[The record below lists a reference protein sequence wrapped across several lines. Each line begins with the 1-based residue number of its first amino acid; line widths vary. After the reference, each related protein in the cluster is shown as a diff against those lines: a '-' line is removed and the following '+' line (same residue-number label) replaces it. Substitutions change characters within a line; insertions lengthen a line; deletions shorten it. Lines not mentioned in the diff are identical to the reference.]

1 MFLLRKIKNNI
12 NNNIRIRSN
21 FFLFLQTIYVNCYLF
36 TKSLEISPF
45 IDKNQHS
52 KVTNYS
58 YVYDLSLIMFI
69 TYTLN
74 TISHLRD
81 KNIYVLNHLY
91 KSRKYV
97 FIYCIT
103 TLISGI
109 GFAMLGEVSFLKN
122 FSISGEFWKHL
133 TAKEVVVFFIIGVPI
148 LFLTLRELFVMVKTR
163 TMRHLF
169 FVYGLISS
177 LFALNLI
184 CLKIYGAENIHYHVH
199 HAIFAGVMSVIF
211 SKWNSIW
218 NILMHSIYM
227 GVLIEGISFY
237 GLQELYIFMSNNSNL
252 VNYSVSF
259 LFSFIYLF
267 LWIVFGL
274 IFYPNLY
281 I

>member
-1 MFLLRKIKNNI
+1 
-12 NNNIRIRSN
+12 
-21 FFLFLQTIYVNCYLF
+21 
-36 TKSLEISPF
+36 
-45 IDKNQHS
+45 
-52 KVTNYS
+52 
-58 YVYDLSLIMFI
+58 
-69 TYTLN
+69 
-74 TISHLRD
+74 
-81 KNIYVLNHLY
+81 
-91 KSRKYV
+91 
-97 FIYCIT
+97 
-103 TLISGI
+103 
-109 GFAMLGEVSFLKN
+109 
-122 FSISGEFWKHL
+122 
-133 TAKEVVVFFIIGVPI
+133 
-148 LFLTLRELFVMVKTR
+148 MVKTR

-259 LFSFIYLF
+259 
-267 LWIVFGL
+267 V
-274 IFYPNLY
+274 
-281 I
+281 

>member
-1 MFLLRKIKNNI
+1 
-12 NNNIRIRSN
+12 
-21 FFLFLQTIYVNCYLF
+21 
-36 TKSLEISPF
+36 
-45 IDKNQHS
+45 
-52 KVTNYS
+52 
-58 YVYDLSLIMFI
+58 MFI

-81 KNIYVLNHLY
+81 KNIYVLNRLY

-133 TAKEVVVFFIIGVPI
+133 TAKEVVVFFIIGAPI

-169 FVYGLISS
+169 VYGLTSS

-184 CLKIYGAENIHYHVH
+184 CLKIYERKYSLYVH

-252 VNYSVSF
+252 VKYSVSF
-259 LFSFIYLF
+259 LFS
-267 LWIVFGL
+267 
-274 IFYPNLY
+274 LY
-281 I
+281 IYF